1 MITFI
6 LIKLLLNYCSCSQ
19 VIFRIEIPDKNKNYL
34 DSFCFCF
41 YTNKQSAY
49 NMPILRT
56 TLSSYYQC
64 CFIKEQCNE
73 VTFRACTGFD
83 GGFEVGEAIRRLLDC
98 VSTGNLNI
106 NADEQ
111 YALAA

>member
-1 MITFI
+1 
-6 LIKLLLNYCSCSQ
+6 
-19 VIFRIEIPDKNKNYL
+19 
-34 DSFCFCF
+34 
-41 YTNKQSAY
+41 
-49 NMPILRT
+49 MPILRN

-83 GGFEVGEAIRRLLDC
+83 GGFEVGEAIRRLPDC
-98 VSTGNLNI
+98 VPTGKLNI